1 VNDDD
6 LTFEERQAAIATAQ
20 AAGASWAPVD
30 LTSVLDGTYRPLLP
44 SVGRRNDGVGL
55 FYPGRVHT
63 VASESEAGKTWFA
76 LLACRDE
83 LADGRDVLYLDFED
97 DEVGVVNRL
106 LAVGAPRA
114 EIAAHFHYVRPEE
127 PVTTGTGWARLLDV
141 LGLPELTLC
150 VTDGVT
156 EAMSMHGLEMKDN
169 TDVARFGK
177 LLLRRIADLGPAV
190 VALDHVTKASESRG
204 RYAIGAVHKLNGVN
218 GAAFVLENRKPFGV
232 GQLGKSTLFIA
243 KDRPGQLRRH
253 ALPSREGLHWFA
265 DLAIDS
271 QTEMDATTD
280 LWPPKPG
287 EDESKRNVKLMLSVS
302 DALARAGRPL
312 TKGEVEERVTGKAVD
327 IRSALAALVDEEF
340 VELSSGAHGAKLHR
354 LIKEFVDVGF

>member
-1 VNDDD
+1 VKDED
-6 LTFEERQAAIATAQ
+6 LTYEERWALVDAQ
-20 AAGASWAPVD
+20 NAAGASWAPVD
-30 LTSVLDGTYRPLLP
+30 LTAILDGTYRPVLP
-44 SVGRRNDGVGL
+44 TVGQRNDGVGL
-55 FYPGRVHT
+55 FYPGRIHT

-83 LADGRDVLYLDFED
+83 LGRGQTVLYIDFED

-106 LAVGAPRA
+106 LAVGASRV
-114 EIAAHFHYVRPEE
+114 EIAAGFRYVRPEE
-127 PVTTGTGWARLLDV
+127 PVTVGRGWTLVADLLADV
-141 LGLPELTLC
+141 NPSLC
-150 VTDGVT
+150 ITDGVT

-177 LLLRRIADLGPAV
+177 LLLRRIADRGPAV
-190 VALDHVTKASESRG
+190 VALDHVTKASDSRG

-218 GAAFVLENRKPFGV
+218 GAAYVLENRKPFGV

-287 EDESKRNVKLMLSVS
+287 DEGIKRNTKFMHLVSEALVKAM
-302 DALARAGRPL
+302 RPL
-312 TKGEVEERVTGKAVD
+312 TKGEIEDRVTGRAIE
-327 IRSALAALVDEEF
+327 IRSAIAALVDEQFIE
-340 VELSSGAHGAKLHR
+340 VSAGPHGAKLHR